1 MASTRVEAPVLQL
14 CYFGHL
20 RLGRLEST
28 RLCAVHTAY
37 SVSSTPLFSVTV
49 YYFAREYGTALN
61 VRMVE
66 RYELN
71 ARLDVGCTS
80 CTCAANE
87 PMCNDVFLL

>member
-28 RLCAVHTAY
+28 RLSCRAYCVLCQQHTPIFGY
-37 SVSSTPLFSVTV
+37 GLLLCQ
-49 YYFAREYGTALN
+49 YGTALN

-80 CTCAANE
+80 CTRAANE
-87 PMCNDVFLL
+87 PLCNDVFLL